1 MPIFITFLPGLG
13 EVSDRF
19 RDPDGSRPRPRPRPG
34 GLGLET
40 ETRDLTKGL
49 ETGLETETETRDLQ
63 HWRSGPC
70 KSSWFNEKPL

>member
-1 MPIFITFLPGLG
+1 MLKKKIPYPHAYKMPIFITFLPGLG

-19 RDPDGSRPRPRPRPG
+19 RDPDGSRPRPRPG

-63 HWRSGPC
+63 HC
-70 KSSWFNEKPL
+70 